1 MLPEIAHEREFSE
14 RKRLPAREA
23 LFEAV
28 PEGHPVLPEMPAE
41 QHEIAAFGV
50 TGREVD
56 EPAVEVLHLHA
67 GRLELGNE
75 KPDLVRDF
83 LDGALDLLRTNRI
96 EPAAV
101 PRHLSLEP
109 GEALPVGD
117 EAAARGD
124 EPFDKRRNDAQRL
137 VRLLLAEEPHT
148 C

>member
-1 MLPEIAHEREFSE
+1 M
-14 RKRLPAREA
+14 
-23 LFEAV
+23 
-28 PEGHPVLPEMPAE
+28 PEGHPVLSKMPAE
-41 QHEIAAFGV
+41 QHEITAFGV
-50 TGREVD
+50 ARREVD

-75 KPDLVRDF
+75 KPDLVRD
-83 LDGALDLLRTNRI
+83 LVDGALDLLRANRI

-124 EPFDKRRNDAQRL
+124 EPFDERRNDAQRL
-137 VRLLLAEEPHT
+137 VRLLLAEELHT

>member
-1 MLPEIAHEREFSE
+1 M
-14 RKRLPAREA
+14 
-23 LFEAV
+23 

-75 KPDLVRDF
+75 KPDLVRDL
-83 LDGALDLLRTNRI
+83 LDGALDLLRANRI
-96 EPAAV
+96 EAAAV

-109 GEALPVGD
+109 AEAFPVGD

-124 EPFDKRRNDAQRL
+124 EPFDERRNDAQRL
-137 VRLLLAEEPHT
+137 VRLLLAEELHT

>member
-14 RKRLPAREA
+14 GKRLPAREA
-23 LFEAV
+23 LFEAM
-28 PEGHPVLPEMPAE
+28 PEGHPVLSKMPAE
-41 QHEIAAFGV
+41 QHEVTAFGV
-50 TGREVD
+50 ARREVD

-75 KPDLVRDF
+75 KPDLVRDL

-101 PRHLSLEP
+101 PCHLSLEP
-109 GEALPVGD
+109 AEAFPVDD

>member
-1 MLPEIAHEREFSE
+1 
-14 RKRLPAREA
+14 
-23 LFEAV
+23 
-28 PEGHPVLPEMPAE
+28 MPAE

-50 TGREVD
+50 AGRKVD
-56 EPAVEVLHLHA
+56 EPAVEILYLHA

-75 KPDLVRDF
+75 KPDLVRHL
-83 LDGALDLLRTNRI
+83 LDGALDFLRASRI

-101 PRHLSLEP
+101 PGHLSLEL

-117 EAAARGD
+117 EAAARGN
-124 EPFDKRRNDAQRL
+124 EPFDEWRNDAERV